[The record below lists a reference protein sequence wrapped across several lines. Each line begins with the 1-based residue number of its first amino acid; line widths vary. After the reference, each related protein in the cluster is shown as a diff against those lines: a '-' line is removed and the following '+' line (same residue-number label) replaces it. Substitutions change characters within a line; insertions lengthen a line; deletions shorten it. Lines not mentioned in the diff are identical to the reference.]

1 MALRQYSTSHH
12 IDHSFETAFPM
23 EYVNCEHGE
32 IISYKQRSVTGHPFC
47 RHALSWCRSRKGSGE
62 RRGRKSSKQCRF
74 SSYPLL
80 FVPHREVVSYILCRY
95 LLEYLTFWRRKSIHR
110 KEVLRTLPRTLS
122 GSSSE
127 SFCSETSLATT
138 TMPYILLLRN
148 CCPSFGSSL
157 DTIVLSYIH
166 ADGAWRDTAAT
177 MNRPLSSLTL
187 GNVTE
192 KVKRHGQED
201 AIMDY
206 D

>member
-1 MALRQYSTSHH
+1 
-12 IDHSFETAFPM
+12 
-23 EYVNCEHGE
+23 
-32 IISYKQRSVTGHPFC
+32 
-47 RHALSWCRSRKGSGE
+47 
-62 RRGRKSSKQCRF
+62 
-74 SSYPLL
+74 
-80 FVPHREVVSYILCRY
+80 
-95 LLEYLTFWRRKSIHR
+95 
-110 KEVLRTLPRTLS
+110 
-122 GSSSE
+122 
-127 SFCSETSLATT
+127 
-138 TMPYILLLRN
+138 MPYILLLRN